1 MEVLPEAHGRSSKQ
15 HEPPENLQKEVMENG
30 RREAFGSGLTTLRPP
45 PMRDPFSQR
54 LPLFYSSRR
63 EPFTS
68 LTIYLP
74 NITTYDSLCTY
85 FSILYIKGEHT

>member
-1 MEVLPEAHGRSSKQ
+1 MEVLPEAHERSSKQ
-15 HEPPENLQKEVMENG
+15 REPPENLQKKEAMANG
-30 RREAFGSGLTTLRPP
+30 QRRSVRLRSDNASSSS
-45 PMRDPFSQR
+45 MHNPFSQR

-74 NITTYDSLCTY
+74 NITT
-85 FSILYIKGEHT
+85 